1 LVGKE
6 EAEAE
11 AEAKEEAE
19 DQYKLLQKCT
29 VMPEKINLDIR
40 F

>member
-11 AEAKEEAE
+11 AKGEAE

-29 VMPEKINLDIR
+29 VNAIR
-40 F
+40 FKLF